1 MMTLKMAV
9 YSAICLH
16 FLRRLHLKLVKDF
29 ELDIP
34 LLSNDCEGCYC
45 VVVGSCPIYASY
57 QKPFAREL
65 ATKIKRR
72 IPGAQV
78 MIIEDETLDSDFEL
92 ENTGLGASD
101 IRVLRETMQEFY
113 EAV

>member
-1 MMTLKMAV
+1 MTSLKTVA
-9 YSAICLH
+9 YLAIFLH
-16 FLRRLHLKLVKDF
+16 FLRRLHGKLIQDY

-57 QKPFAREL
+57 EKPFAREL
-65 ATKIKRR
+65 ASKIKRR

-101 IRVLRETMQEFY
+101 IRILRETMQEFY
-113 EAV
+113 EAE

>member
-1 MMTLKMAV
+1 MTSLKTVA
-9 YSAICLH
+9 YLAICLQ
-16 FLRRLHLKLVKDF
+16 FLRKLHYKVVKDY

-34 LLSNDCEGCYC
+34 MLSNDDEGCFC
-45 VVVGSCPIYASY
+45 VIVGSCPIYASY

-65 ATKIKRR
+65 AAKIKRR

-101 IRVLRETMQEFY
+101 LRVLRETMQEFY
-113 EAV
+113 EAE